1 MQRLISEDGKP
12 LSSGQTKSEDERITY
27 LENHPAEFRRITQR
41 RKDDEAR
48 MPELLREIPNIFLFT
63 NLGSEGDYTRIVF
76 QPILRFMRRAIK
88 IAWFTQWQVC

>member
-1 MQRLISEDGKP
+1 
-12 LSSGQTKSEDERITY
+12 
-27 LENHPAEFRRITQR
+27 
-41 RKDDEAR
+41 